1 MKTCPHKEEAP
12 PRRSVAELAG
22 RFRDSAPAQEDAAG
36 QQTEK
41 PVRRRPPRSLQL
53 PKTHGDEHETPDV
66 TSPAKSKR
74 NSALIEKLQ
83 ASLALSPSAQLPSP
97 KSPGFRLRP
106 PSFPPPSPGSAP
118 VTTVTT
124 VTSSSTPTP
133 TTPVPDSPITEEEGP
148 TSFEAPPTVVEGSIL
163 SSINKS
169 RARHSIRRRPPSRR
183 HKKSSSGEE
192 VSVDSGTEGGGDQE
206 DVFKT
211 DDSMCPEKKTIH
223 KNDESKTETKA
234 EEEKKEE
241 GDRSPSGGEEKE
253 QVQEEEEQVQ
263 EEEQEQEQEQEES
276 SGEETNKE
284 HVTEEKTEEMT
295 GQSSAR

>member
-1 MKTCPHKEEAP
+1 MEEEAP

-41 PVRRRPPRSLQL
+41 PVRRRPPHSLQL

-97 KSPGFRLRP
+97 KSPGFRLLP
-106 PSFPPPSPGSAP
+106 PSFPLPSPGAT

-124 VTSSSTPTP
+124 SSTPTP

-192 VSVDSGTEGGGDQE
+192 VN
-206 DVFKT
+206 
-211 DDSMCPEKKTIH
+211 DSMCPEKKTIH

-253 QVQEEEEQVQ
+253 QVQEEEEQ
-263 EEEQEQEQEQEES
+263 
-276 SGEETNKE
+276 K
-284 HVTEEKTEEMT
+284 K
-295 GQSSAR
+295 RLKK

>member
-1 MKTCPHKEEAP
+1 MEEEAP

-41 PVRRRPPRSLQL
+41 PVRRRPPHSLQL

-97 KSPGFRLRP
+97 KSPGFRLLP
-106 PSFPPPSPGSAP
+106 PSFPLPSPGAT

-124 VTSSSTPTP
+124 SSTPTP

-263 EEEQEQEQEQEES
+263 QEEQEES
-276 SGEETNKE
+276 SGK
-284 HVTEEKTEEMT
+284 
-295 GQSSAR
+295 